1 MEGIYVAAGNGIEPG
16 EGDDASLLDIAPT
29 VLYAT
34 GAPIPEVMDGDPLTD
49 VFTNEFRERH
59 EVTRQPLSELVQ
71 RTDDKSDRDTEA
83 VQDRLEDLGY
93 I

>member
-1 MEGIYVAAGNGIEPG
+1 
-16 EGDDASLLDIAPT
+16 
-29 VLYAT
+29 
-34 GAPIPEVMDGDPLTD
+34 MDGDPLTD